1 MWLYDFIK
9 IYEYYIKL
17 KMIIITVIY
26 LDIDGV
32 IVYVYPC
39 LFSNGIQ
46 IRMRMLHVRMLVR
59 YSKFYLYLD
68 RFKYENKFKQILSY
82 LLLSL
87 YPKKTNKN
95 LNNACIENVGGLS
108 ILPCFLQTYLKEKT
122 PKIKM
127 KILESS
133 NS

>member
-1 MWLYDFIK
+1 MWMWLYIFLK
-9 IYEYYIKL
+9 IYECYIILNRIINRTKYL
-17 KMIIITVIY
+17 NTNRIII
-26 LDIDGV
+26 
-32 IVYVYPC
+32 
-39 LFSNGIQ
+39 
-46 IRMRMLHVRMLVR
+46 
-59 YSKFYLYLD
+59 YLYLFFFLWIWIRILIWILVECLNFYPYTD
-68 RFKYENKFKQILSY
+68 RFGYENKFKQILSY